1 MFRIFEQFCFIIK
14 NDKDQNFMALIQNT
28 NASALRDSIQ
38 NYLIPGFIIIALLIS
53 ILLVFQSQDVSE
65 FPIFVTDAFTFTAWV
80 NQGEDY
86 LKEHY
91 RWITRL
97 IASYIKVGY
106 FALEDFLLES
116 SWLFIVAL
124 ILIPSL
130 AYGGIKLGALVLFG
144 VMYWGMVGLWE
155 SAMETLA
162 LMGLSVV
169 LSVVFGVILG
179 VFCAISDRFERGM
192 KPVLDTM
199 QVMPAFVYLIPAMF
213 FFGIGGAPAILAT
226 MIYSMPPIIRLTSLG
241 IRQVPNETI
250 ESATAFGSSKSQ
262 ILFKVQIP
270 LALPSIM
277 MGVNQTI
284 MMALALV
291 VLATFIGAQGL
302 GSEIWVAIRKLD
314 VGAALEGGICVLL
327 MAIMFDRFSKA
338 ISSESITLPS
348 DSQKFYILPQT
359 WDIYPWARI
368 VEKPL
373 EYIHFGVTF
382 ILLGV
387 TKIFSSIIFYI
398 ISLVNRNFGDVI
410 SSLINAHYV
419 LFSGILIL
427 YGIYFY
433 DSNILTIGTFPENW
447 NLSIREEIS
456 AGVKAITVNPTFIAF
471 SKGIRSTV
479 VIYLLR
485 PLDMYLTY
493 LPFWYTIGA
502 LVIISWASVGIRFA
516 ITTLLLL
523 LFIGACNIW
532 TEAMIT
538 LSSVLISV
546 LLCFVIGVPIG
557 ILASYSKRFQN
568 FNEVI
573 LDAMQTLPYFCYLVP
588 VLMFFGGGAF
598 SALLATIIY
607 SVPPIIRLT
616 VLGLSQVSVTYSEVS
631 KSFGGSTLQTLSKI
645 KFPLA
650 VPSLV
655 MGFNQTVMMAF
666 AMQIVTPLIG
676 GKGLGLEVFNGLAR
690 SDTGRALAAGVGIC
704 LLAMI
709 IDRISLAWTKKQRE
723 ALGL

>member
-1 MFRIFEQFCFIIK
+1 MAFLQETKSSISEIEIK
-14 NDKDQNFMALIQNT
+14 KLVISGLVF
-28 NASALRDSIQ
+28 
-38 NYLIPGFIIIALLIS
+38 IALLFSFWLIY
-53 ILLVFQSQDVSE
+53 QNEDVSE
-65 FPIFVTDAFTFTAWV
+65 FPVFITDSFTFTAWV

-97 IASYIKVGY
+97 IASYVKDGY
-106 FALEDFLLES
+106 FMLEDFLLES
-116 SWLFIVAL
+116 PWVFVVAL
-124 ILIPSL
+124 LLIPSL
-130 AYGGIKLGALVLFG
+130 AYGGIKLGSLILFG
-144 VMYWGMVGLWE
+144 FMYWGMVGLWE

-169 LSVVFGVILG
+169 LSVIVGVILG
-179 VFCAISDRFERGM
+179 ILCSLSDRFERGM

-226 MIYSMPPIIRLTSLG
+226 MIYSMPPIIRLTNLG
-241 IRQVPNETI
+241 IRQVPDETI
-250 ESATAFGSSKSQ
+250 ESATAFGSTKSQ

-302 GSEIWVAIRKLD
+302 GSEIWIAIRKLD
-314 VGAALEGGICVLL
+314 VGAAMEGGLCVLL
-327 MAIMFDRFSKA
+327 MAIMFDRFGKA
-338 ISSESITLPS
+338 VSREPITLPS
-348 DSQKFYILPQT
+348 DSQKFYLLPQT
-359 WDIYPWARI
+359 WEIYPLARMI
-368 VEKPL
+368 EKPL
-373 EYIHFGVTF
+373 EYIHFVFAYVFSTIIN
-382 ILLGV
+382 IL
-387 TKIFSSIIFYI
+387 SSVIGLI
-398 ISLVNRNFGDVI
+398 ISIGHKDFANTIKQFIDL
-410 SSLINAHYV
+410 HYFF
-419 LFSGILIL
+419 FSGILIL
-427 YGIYFY
+427 IGISFY
-433 DSNILTIGTFPENW
+433 DSNIATIGTFPEAW
-447 NLSIREEIS
+447 NLSIQEEIGN
-456 AGVKAITVNPTFIAF
+456 GVKSLTVNPTFISITKA
-471 SKGIRSTV
+471 IRSTV

-493 LPFWYTIGA
+493 LPYWYTMGA
-502 LVIISWASVGIRFA
+502 LVILSWASVGVRFA
-516 ITTLLLL
+516 IVTTFLL

-546 LLCFVIGVPIG
+546 LLCFAIGVPIG

-568 FNEVI
+568 VNEVI
-573 LDAMQTLPYFCYLVP
+573 LDAMQTLPYFCYLIP
-588 VLMFFGGGAF
+588 VLMFFGGGSF

-607 SVPPIIRLT
+607 SIPPIIRLT
-616 VLGLSQVSVTYSEVS
+616 VLGLSQVSSTYSEVS
-631 KSFGGSTLQTLSKI
+631 TSFGGSTLQTLNKV

-650 VPSLV
+650 IPSLV

-690 SDTGRALAAGVGIC
+690 SDTGRSLAAGIGIC

-723 ALGL
+723 ALGLS

>member
-1 MFRIFEQFCFIIK
+1 
-14 NDKDQNFMALIQNT
+14 MALYQDINKQNLK
-28 NASALRDSIQ
+28 SAYSG
-38 NYLIPGFIIIALLIS
+38 YFIPAIIIVGIIISLI
-53 ILLVFQSQDVSE
+53 LVSFGKEKSE
-65 FPIFVTDAFTFTAWV
+65 FPEFITDAFTFTAWV

-97 IASYIKVGY
+97 IASYVKAGY
-106 FALEDFLLES
+106 FMFEDFLIDS
-116 SWLFIVAL
+116 PWIFIAAL
-124 ILIPSL
+124 LVIPSL
-130 AYGGIKLGALVLFG
+130 AFGGIRLAIFMLLGTL
-144 VMYWGMVGLWE
+144 YWGMVGLWE

-162 LMGLSVV
+162 LMGLSVF
-169 LSVVFGVILG
+169 LSVAVGVMLG
-179 VFCAISDRFERGM
+179 VFCALSDRFERGM

-226 MIYSMPPIIRLTSLG
+226 MIYSMPPIIRLTNLG
-241 IRQVPNETI
+241 IRQVPDQTI
-250 ESATAFGSSKSQ
+250 ESATSFGSSKSQ

-314 VGAALEGGICVLL
+314 VGAAMEGGLCVLL

-338 ISSESITLPS
+338 FSRESVTLPA
-348 DSQKFYILPQT
+348 DSQKFYLLPQT
-359 WDIYPWARI
+359 LDIYPAARFF
-368 VEKPL
+368 EKPL
-373 EYIHFGVTF
+373 HYIHFIF
-382 ILLGV
+382 AF
-387 TKIFSSIIFYI
+387 IFSGVVRIFSYFLEQAL
-398 ISLVNRNFGDVI
+398 SVLNKNLAVSVSQFLN
-410 SSLINAHYV
+410 LHY
-419 LFSGILIL
+419 FFISGILIL
-427 YGIYFY
+427 VGINLY
-433 DSNILTIGTFPENW
+433 DTHVMAIGTFPESW
-447 NLSIREEIS
+447 NLSIRDEIAS
-456 AGVKAITVNPTFIAF
+456 GVKALTVNPTFIGITKA
-471 SKGIRSTV
+471 IRSSV

-493 LPFWYTIGA
+493 LPYWFTIGT
-502 LVIISWASVGIRFA
+502 LVLISWASVGFRFA
-516 ITTLLLL
+516 ITTVVLLI
-523 LFIGACNIW
+523 FIGACGIW
-532 TEAMIT
+532 IEAMIT

-557 ILASYSKRFQN
+557 IIASYNPRFKAV
-568 FNEVI
+568 NEVV
-573 LDAMQTLPYFCYLVP
+573 LDAMQTLPYFCYLIP

-607 SVPPIIRLT
+607 SIPPIIRLT

-631 KSFGGSTLQTLSKI
+631 TSFGGSLIQTLRKV

-690 SDTGRALAAGVGIC
+690 SDTGRSLAAGIGIC

-709 IDRISLAWTKKQRE
+709 IDRISLAWTKKQRD
-723 ALGL
+723 ALGI

>member
-1 MFRIFEQFCFIIK
+1 
-14 NDKDQNFMALIQNT
+14 MALYQDINKQNLK
-28 NASALRDSIQ
+28 SAYSG
-38 NYLIPGFIIIALLIS
+38 YFIPAIIIVGIIISLI
-53 ILLVFQSQDVSE
+53 LVSFGKEKSE
-65 FPIFVTDAFTFTAWV
+65 FPEFITDAFTFTAWV

-97 IASYIKVGY
+97 IASYVKAGY
-106 FALEDFLLES
+106 FMFEDFLIDS
-116 SWLFIVAL
+116 PWIFIAAL
-124 ILIPSL
+124 LVIPSL
-130 AYGGIKLGALVLFG
+130 AFGGIRLAIFMLLGTL
-144 VMYWGMVGLWE
+144 YWGMVGLWE

-162 LMGLSVV
+162 LMGLSVF
-169 LSVVFGVILG
+169 LSVAVGVMLG
-179 VFCAISDRFERGM
+179 VFCALSDRFERGM

-226 MIYSMPPIIRLTSLG
+226 MIYSMPPIIRLTNLG
-241 IRQVPNETI
+241 IRQVPDQTI
-250 ESATAFGSSKSQ
+250 ESATSFGSSKSQ

-314 VGAALEGGICVLL
+314 VGAAMEGGLCVLL

-338 ISSESITLPS
+338 FSRESVTLPA
-348 DSQKFYILPQT
+348 DSQKFYLLPQT
-359 WDIYPWARI
+359 LDIYPAARFF
-368 VEKPL
+368 EKPL
-373 EYIHFGVTF
+373 HYIHFIF
-382 ILLGV
+382 AF
-387 TKIFSSIIFYI
+387 IFSGVVRIFSYFLEQALSVLNKNLAVSISQF
-398 ISLVNRNFGDVI
+398 LN
-410 SSLINAHYV
+410 LHY
-419 LFSGILIL
+419 FFISGILIL
-427 YGIYFY
+427 VGINLY
-433 DSNILTIGTFPENW
+433 DTHVMAIGTFPESW
-447 NLSIREEIS
+447 NLSIRDEIAS
-456 AGVKAITVNPTFIAF
+456 GVKALTVNPTFIGITKA
-471 SKGIRSTV
+471 IRSSV

-493 LPFWYTIGA
+493 LPYWFTIGT
-502 LVIISWASVGIRFA
+502 LVLISWASVGFRFA
-516 ITTLLLL
+516 ITTVVLLI
-523 LFIGACNIW
+523 FIGACGIW
-532 TEAMIT
+532 IEAMIT

-557 ILASYSKRFQN
+557 IIASYNPRFKAV
-568 FNEVI
+568 NEVV
-573 LDAMQTLPYFCYLVP
+573 LDAMQTLPYFCYLIP

-607 SVPPIIRLT
+607 SIPPIIRLT

-631 KSFGGSTLQTLSKI
+631 TSFGGSLIQTLRKV

-690 SDTGRALAAGVGIC
+690 SDTGRSLAAGIGIC

-709 IDRISLAWTKKQRE
+709 IDRISLAWTKKQRD
-723 ALGL
+723 ALGI

>member
-1 MFRIFEQFCFIIK
+1 MAFLQETKSSVSEIETKKLVISGLIF
-14 NDKDQNFMALIQNT
+14 
-28 NASALRDSIQ
+28 
-38 NYLIPGFIIIALLIS
+38 IALLFSFWLIY
-53 ILLVFQSQDVSE
+53 QNEDVSE
-65 FPIFVTDAFTFTAWV
+65 FPVFITDSFTFTAWV

-97 IASYIKVGY
+97 IASYVKDGY
-106 FALEDFLLES
+106 FMLEDFLLES
-116 SWLFIVAL
+116 PWIFVVAL
-124 ILIPSL
+124 LLIPSL
-130 AYGGIKLGALVLFG
+130 AYGGIKLGLLILFG
-144 VMYWGMVGLWE
+144 FMYWGMVGLWE

-169 LSVVFGVILG
+169 LSVIVGVILG
-179 VFCAISDRFERGM
+179 ILCSLSDRFERGM

-226 MIYSMPPIIRLTSLG
+226 MIYSMPPIIRLTNLG
-241 IRQVPNETI
+241 IRQVPDETI
-250 ESATAFGSSKSQ
+250 ESATAFGSTKSQ

-314 VGAALEGGICVLL
+314 VGAAMEGGLCVLL
-327 MAIMFDRFSKA
+327 MAIMFDRFGKA
-338 ISSESITLPS
+338 VSREPITLPS
-348 DSQKFYILPQT
+348 DSQKFYLLPQT
-359 WDIYPWARI
+359 WEIYPLARMI
-368 VEKPL
+368 EKPL
-373 EYIHFGVTF
+373 EYIHFVFAYVFSTIIK
-382 ILLGV
+382 IL
-387 TKIFSSIIFYI
+387 SSIIGLI
-398 ISLVNRNFGDVI
+398 ISIGHKDFANTIKQF
-410 SSLINAHYV
+410 INLHYFF
-419 LFSGILIL
+419 FSGILIL
-427 YGIYFY
+427 IGISFY
-433 DSNILTIGTFPENW
+433 DSNIATIGTFPEAW
-447 NLSIREEIS
+447 NLSIQEEIGN
-456 AGVKAITVNPTFIAF
+456 GVKSLTVNPTFISITKA
-471 SKGIRSTV
+471 IRSTV

-493 LPFWYTIGA
+493 LPYWYTMAA
-502 LVIISWASVGIRFA
+502 LVIISWASVGVRFA
-516 ITTLLLL
+516 IVTAFLL

-546 LLCFVIGVPIG
+546 LLCFAIGVPIG

-568 FNEVI
+568 VNEVI
-573 LDAMQTLPYFCYLVP
+573 LDAMQTLPYFCYLIP
-588 VLMFFGGGAF
+588 VLMFFGGGSF

-607 SVPPIIRLT
+607 SIPPIIRLT
-616 VLGLSQVSVTYSEVS
+616 VLGLSQVSSTYSEVS
-631 KSFGGSTLQTLSKI
+631 TSFGGSTLQTLNKV

-650 VPSLV
+650 IPSLV

-690 SDTGRALAAGVGIC
+690 SDTGRSLAAGIGIC

-723 ALGL
+723 ALGLS